1 MWDLLPRKICVVER
15 KKQQIILLS
24 KSWQWG
30 TKIMDKYFY
39 CVPIGETARD
49 LFCNKLKAVKYHES
63 MLIVPSRM
71 LVNKVQ
77 KNGVK
82 AGVFDTLLKDIL
94 ELGNFGKIK
103 PLDRDTLKLMIK
115 DILQNENQY
124 PYFAQLKKDKDDL
137 LADKVGLVES
147 IYGIFMEARRQGVA
161 LDALKGFDA
170 EQFQDDLRK
179 HRGEEICN
187 IFKALQAKCEEQQVN
202 FMDLDERYAKAIEL
216 LQNEEIAHKFA
227 YKVLA
232 FCDFYEFDALQLK
245 LITQLKKIG
254 IRLYVGLNYETDA
267 RPELYNSTRDNYNS
281 LLELFGEAEAV
292 ELEKAGEGKLAFLRK
307 HFNVRFTDD
316 KCPIYHD
323 DDSLKLLSF
332 INREQEIRWV
342 LADIKDKV
350 TKGAELE
357 HFVVAVRNLDQY
369 SGLRAIADEYGIPI
383 NRALTSTM
391 ASQPLAGFV
400 LDFAKAVGNNPEG
413 AAAYFRLLNSPVF
426 KLEYPVLDK
435 KILAIPTDKY
445 FTRRNQAQNAV
456 ALAVKAEKLKKG
468 ELLEA
473 VDSILAEFDA
483 VPVLQL
489 DKYVELLIKA
499 IDLVGD
505 RKILGKQYKSEL
517 LSIEDLKLNVMTKDK
532 LKSALKA
539 KAADIMNITS
549 AKVDKLEDFIAF
561 VENVINDETVIVR
574 SSNKHG
580 LRFCSVTEL
589 TGEHVPYVY
598 VLGNRED
605 EFPVPA
611 KRRWLY
617 TEEDRELLS
626 DLGIKLLT
634 KNADYYHD
642 CFFFAQTIFCATDKL
657 YLSWYRDE
665 GVSEEEPEA
674 NSSIFVDYVK
684 QYFDDVK
691 HIAVKHAKCASES
704 EKLIAE
710 LPDETTKDEYSYT
723 GADFAEALKEPVW
736 NKIVGKK
743 FSASSLETYKKC
755 PLRYLAQKVW
765 NADQTDLMTDEPS
778 VKHKGTFI
786 HDVLEN
792 FIKDNI
798 LPEKKQI
805 KSEDKDILIRELEN
819 VFDRKAEE
827 YEEKGYFG
835 GPVWE
840 VTKNEYKELCYRWL
854 DYEMNR
860 DESLKNFRPG
870 AMEWEFGFG
879 KNASYDI
886 ELQPVYENETKES
899 LVAKFCGKVDRF
911 DINASENEIYITDYK
926 TGTAPGSDDIQIPL
940 YILAVN
946 ELYKELG
953 EAVQVKGGSYLE
965 LKTEPKQCAPCSIP
979 FNVSKKTNKISQSSD
994 PKTVR
999 QLSKE
1004 ESLIYLK
1011 NIIID
1016 LVNQMHCGNFA
1027 IPKDIAAKSC
1037 KYCVMEKYCN
1047 SKKEDKH
1054 E

>member
-1 MWDLLPRKICVVER
+1 
-15 KKQQIILLS
+15 
-24 KSWQWG
+24 
-30 TKIMDKYFY
+30 MDKCFY
-39 CVPIGETARD
+39 CVPLGETARD
-49 LFCNKLKAVKYHES
+49 IFCKNLKAVKYHES
-63 MLIVPSRM
+63 MLIVPSRT

-94 ELGNFGKIK
+94 ELGDLGKIK
-103 PLDRDTLKLMIK
+103 PLDRDTLKLMMK

-124 PYFAQLKKDKDDL
+124 PYFSQLKKDKEDL

-147 IYGIFMEARRQGVA
+147 IYSIFMEARRQGVA
-161 LDALKGFDA
+161 LDALKSFDA
-170 EQFQDDLRK
+170 KQYPNDLRK
-179 HRGEEICN
+179 YRGEEICN
-187 IFKALQAKCEEQQVN
+187 IFKALQAKCEEQQVCL
-202 FMDLDERYAKAIEL
+202 MDLDERYAKAIEL

-245 LITQLKKIG
+245 LIAQLKKIG
-254 IRLYVGLNYETDA
+254 VELYVGLNYETDT

-281 LLELFGEAEAV
+281 LLKIFGEAKAV
-292 ELEKAGEGKLAFLRK
+292 ALEKAGEGKLAFLRK

-316 KCPIYHD
+316 RCVIHHD

-350 TKGAELE
+350 TQGAKLE
-357 HFVVAVRNLDQY
+357 NFVVAVRNLDQY
-369 SGLRAIADEYGIPI
+369 SGLRAIADEYGIPV
-383 NRALTSTM
+383 NRAVTSTM
-391 ASQPLAGFV
+391 ASQPLADYV
-400 LDFAKAVGNNPEG
+400 LEFAKAVGNNPEG

-426 KLEYPVLDK
+426 KLEYPVVDK
-435 KILAIPTDKY
+435 KILSIPTDKY

-456 ALAVKAEKLKKG
+456 ALALRDGHLKKG

-489 DKYVELLIKA
+489 AQYVELLIKA

-505 RKILGKQYKSEL
+505 RKTLGKQYISGQ
-517 LSIEDLKLNVMTKDK
+517 LSIEELKLNVMTKDK
-532 LKSALKA
+532 LKSALQA
-539 KAADIMNITS
+539 KAADVINNTS
-549 AKVDKLEDFIAF
+549 AKVDKLDDFIAF
-561 VENVINDETVIVR
+561 VENVVNTETVIV
-574 SSNKHG
+574 SSANNQG

-589 TGEHVPYVY
+589 TGEHIPYVY

-617 TEEDRELLS
+617 TEEDRERLAGI
-626 DLGIKLLT
+626 GIKLLS
-634 KNADYYHD
+634 KSVDYSHEY
-642 CFFFAQTIFCATDKL
+642 FFFAQTIFCAAEKL

-665 GVSEEEPEA
+665 GVSEDEPAA

-684 QYFDDVK
+684 QYFDDVEYT
-691 HIAVKHAKCASES
+691 AVKHTKCASKS
-704 EKLIAE
+704 EKLIAA
-710 LPDETTKDEYSYT
+710 LPDKATKDEYSYT
-723 GADFAEALKEPVW
+723 GADFAQALKEPVW
-736 NKIVGKK
+736 NTIVDKK
-743 FSASSLETYKKC
+743 LSASSLETYKKC
-755 PLRYLAQKVW
+755 PFRYLVQKVW
-765 NADQTDLMTDEPS
+765 NAEQTDLMTDEPS
-778 VKHKGTFI
+778 AKHKGTLI
-786 HDVLEN
+786 HEVFET
-792 FIKDNI
+792 FIKENI
-798 LPEKKQI
+798 LVAKKQI
-805 KSEDKDILIRELEN
+805 KAEDKDFLICELEK

-840 VTKNEYKELCYRWL
+840 VVKNEYKEVCFRWL

-860 DESLKNFRPG
+860 NESLNNFRPG

-886 ELQPVYENETKES
+886 ELQPVYANETKES
-899 LVAKFCGKVDRF
+899 LVVKFCGKVDRF
-911 DINASENEIYITDYK
+911 DINDSEKEIYITDYK

-953 EAVQVKGGSYLE
+953 EAIQVKGGSYLE
-965 LKTEPKQCAPCSIP
+965 LKTELKQCAPCSIP
-979 FNVSKKTNKISQSSD
+979 FKISESTNKISKAKD
-994 PKTVR
+994 AL

-1011 NIIID
+1011 NIITD
-1016 LVNQMHCGNFA
+1016 LVDQMHCGNFA
-1027 IPKDIAAKSC
+1027 IPEKVSDKNC

-1047 SKKEDKH
+1047 SKKEEKY